1 MPTSEHWACKVFAN
15 QQGKKILDILVDNAH
30 KREANSKLLEMVDCG
45 LQGLLG
51 LSFIFILQSHDYDYD
66 YTISQYL

>member
-1 MPTSEHWACKVFAN
+1 MQGRVLEFHKSVPTSEHWACKVFAN

-51 LSFIFILQSHDYDYD
+51 LNFIFIF
-66 YTISQYL
+66 TVT